1 MIFKYALEVQEWREN
16 MNYIAK
22 TERYETMKYNRCGK
36 SGLFLPAMSLGLW
49 HNFGNTSDFTNCR
62 EMLLESFDR
71 ALHILIWPIITGRRP
86 EARRRHSGA

>member
-1 MIFKYALEVQEWREN
+1 

-49 HNFGNTSDFTNCR
+49 QFRKYIGFYQLPGN
-62 EMLLESFDR
+62 
-71 ALHILIWPIITGRRP
+71 AAGII
-86 EARRRHSGA
+86 